1 MRFLF
6 LTLLFFASCAN
17 TFVQEN
23 EKYKN
28 IDSNTTDYNVLSI
41 VNDAQN
47 YDYIG
52 PWIWFGM
59 IIGLVMLL
67 SFASLIFKNE

>member
-6 LTLLFFASCAN
+6 LALLFFASCAKKI
-17 TFVQEN
+17 VQEN

>member
-1 MRFLF
+1 MRFLAF
-6 LTLLFFASCAN
+6 IFLLFSSCSKK
-17 TFVQEN
+17 FIQET
-23 EKYKN
+23 KKDTI

-67 SFASLIFKNE
+67 SFASLIFKK

>member
-1 MRFLF
+1 MRFLLF
-6 LTLLFFASCAN
+6 IFLFFSSCSKK
-17 TFVQEN
+17 FLQEN
-23 EKYKN
+23 GKYKN

-52 PWIWFGM
+52 PWVWFGM
-59 IIGLVMLL
+59 IIGSVILL
-67 SFASLIFKNE
+67 SFTSLIFKK

>member
-1 MRFLF
+1 MRFLLF
-6 LTLLFFASCAN
+6 IFLFFSSCSKK
-17 TFVQEN
+17 FIQET
-23 EKYKN
+23 KKDIV

-41 VNDAQN
+41 VNDTQN

-67 SFASLIFKNE
+67 SFTSLIFKK